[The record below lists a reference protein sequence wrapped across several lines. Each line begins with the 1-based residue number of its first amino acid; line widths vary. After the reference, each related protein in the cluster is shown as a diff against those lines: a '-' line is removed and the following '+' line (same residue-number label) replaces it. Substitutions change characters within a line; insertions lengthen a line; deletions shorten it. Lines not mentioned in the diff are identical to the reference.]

1 MRQDGPVRRRRRYEV
16 VVEGLSG
23 QAAAQRSVVS
33 DHRSEADARE
43 VARVQRARLQVIYG
57 EGAGAWRVVV
67 VRDDELIAEEHPD
80 AAPPPPPARAA
91 PPMSALEPPQSGP
104 VPDWV
109 IERVEDSIAR
119 SERDRDRG
127 GPGDG

>member
-1 MRQDGPVRRRRRYEV
+1 M
-16 VVEGLSG
+16 EGLSG

-33 DHRSEADARE
+33 DHRTEADARE

-67 VRDDELIAEEHPD
+67 MRDDELVAEEHP
-80 AAPPPPPARAA
+80 APAPAPAPPPRAA
-91 PPMSALEPPQSGP
+91 PPRPAPEPPTSGP

-109 IERVEDSIAR
+109 IERVEGSIAR
-119 SERDRDRG
+119 QERERDRDRG
-127 GPGDG
+127 VPEVD